1 MLFAACMCKQI
12 NENNGGVKKT
22 RKVLRIAWN
31 GKTFFKQIWYPASG
45 NLYKYKVQCPCVW
58 GCSISMSCEQRKY
71 SSSVQN
77 VYSKSVTNLS
87 IWTAMSASC
96 VCVSC
101 WYTLSFSHIWGVL
114 ENDGI
119 KMKNYSWLIEVFKNK
134 LDLENLRRSGKE
146 IWNFSWI

>member
-1 MLFAACMCKQI
+1 VLFAAYMCKNI
-12 NENNGGVKKT
+12 NENNGGVQKT
-22 RKVLRIAWN
+22 RKVLRMAWN

-58 GCSISMSCEQRKY
+58 GCSISMSCEHRNTVHLYKMCT
-71 SSSVQN
+71 V
-77 VYSKSVTNLS
+77 NLS
-87 IWTAMSASC
+87 RIYLYEQLCLRLC